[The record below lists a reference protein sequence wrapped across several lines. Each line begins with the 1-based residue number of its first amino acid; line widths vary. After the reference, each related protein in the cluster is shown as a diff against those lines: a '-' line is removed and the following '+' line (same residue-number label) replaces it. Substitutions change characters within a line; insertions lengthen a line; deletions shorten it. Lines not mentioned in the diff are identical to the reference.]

1 MTQSRDGSWLVL
13 GLFFCS
19 GATALVYEVV
29 WSKCLALMFGSTIH
43 AQTVVLAVFM
53 GGLALGNHFFG
64 RNADRWRQP
73 LSVYAYI
80 EFAIALYAFGFVTF
94 YGWADRLFVA
104 VGTGMLENRWPLL
117 GLKGGLSCALLIGPT
132 ILMGGTLPLVAAW
145 LRNRSGDA
153 ANKSARFY
161 AVNSLGAVCG
171 AGLAGFYLVRTLGI
185 ASALQFTA
193 LLNALIGVIALF
205 LSRGQRDR
213 ARTNPAVKAA
223 PPAPHVLEP
232 MPLRWA
238 GLMVAITGAV
248 SMGLEVLAS
257 RSLALVFGA
266 SLQSFAIV
274 LIAFILG
281 IGLGSAVITSRFIRR
296 FHPYQVITVLLLAA
310 AVWTSLL
317 IFNVEWGVNLYRYL
331 RIGISRTPTGYTFH
345 QILTGL
351 IAVGALGLPAAWI
364 GAVLPLF
371 IRSLPGIDLSLEQTV
386 GRLLTWNTLGAVIGV
401 LFAGFVLMPRFGLRG
416 AIGTLVLLLCM
427 LALFTAW
434 RRPGRW
440 LKHLAGG
447 VAALV
452 LLLLVMG
459 GAGWR
464 NVMSSGVFRSRETS
478 LDPGFLESRKHSMT
492 VEFYEDAPDA
502 TVTVERTDL
511 VDGPPDFCLKVN
523 GKTDASS
530 QGDLSTQLLL
540 GHLPMLARPES
551 KEIFLLGLG
560 SGITG
565 GAILAHPIERLIIAE
580 NCEPV
585 VRASQFFDRW
595 NRRVLANPRTQLWME
610 DACTVLKL
618 NPQKYDV
625 IITEPSNPWTVGVGS
640 VFSREYYE
648 LAASRLK
655 EGGMM
660 AQWFHV
666 YEANDRIVSL
676 VMRTF
681 KSVFP
686 HLEVWDT
693 GGGDIIL
700 LGSKQPWPLTLE
712 HWQIAF
718 ARDGLRKD
726 LKTVHIV
733 SPAALLARQLAS
745 QRTAFAI
752 AGEGPVQ
759 SDWFPLLEYEAPA
772 AFYVGGSSQFLTRF
786 DERTWQMPL
795 APDDKRRALA
805 TLTDEVLEPIFAR
818 SKSLNVELNEHLR
831 WRFHCRDTGREDIPL
846 DPLRSPC
853 VFRAAKTI
861 SGANDISAQATD
873 ETKRIWQAGDWIE
886 RNSERKEDGV
896 SLIEAQLRR
905 RGPDS
910 TWSAALYSALAARAS
925 IAAGRLDQA
934 QSLINL
940 GLQSAPSEEQLE
952 YLDRIVKQLKRSQP
966 QLSSTQ

>member
-1 MTQSRDGSWLVL
+1 
-13 GLFFCS
+13 
-19 GATALVYEVV
+19 
-29 WSKCLALMFGSTIH
+29 
-43 AQTVVLAVFM
+43 
-53 GGLALGNHFFG
+53 
-64 RNADRWRQP
+64 
-73 LSVYAYI
+73 
-80 EFAIALYAFGFVTF
+80 
-94 YGWADRLFVA
+94 
-104 VGTGMLENRWPLL
+104 
-117 GLKGGLSCALLIGPT
+117 
-132 ILMGGTLPLVAAW
+132 
-145 LRNRSGDA
+145 
-153 ANKSARFY
+153 
-161 AVNSLGAVCG
+161 
-171 AGLAGFYLVRTLGI
+171 
-185 ASALQFTA
+185 
-193 LLNALIGVIALF
+193 
-205 LSRGQRDR
+205 
-213 ARTNPAVKAA
+213 
-223 PPAPHVLEP
+223 
-232 MPLRWA
+232 
-238 GLMVAITGAV
+238 
-248 SMGLEVLAS
+248 
-257 RSLALVFGA
+257 
-266 SLQSFAIV
+266 
-274 LIAFILG
+274 
-281 IGLGSAVITSRFIRR
+281 
-296 FHPYQVITVLLLAA
+296 
-310 AVWTSLL
+310 
-317 IFNVEWGVNLYRYL
+317 
-331 RIGISRTPTGYTFH
+331 
-345 QILTGL
+345 
-351 IAVGALGLPAAWI
+351 
-364 GAVLPLF
+364 
-371 IRSLPGIDLSLEQTV
+371 
-386 GRLLTWNTLGAVIGV
+386 
-401 LFAGFVLMPRFGLRG
+401 
-416 AIGTLVLLLCM
+416 
-427 LALFTAW
+427 
-434 RRPGRW
+434 
-440 LKHLAGG
+440 
-447 VAALV
+447 
-452 LLLLVMG
+452 
-459 GAGWR
+459 
-464 NVMSSGVFRSRETS
+464 
-478 LDPGFLESRKHSMT
+478 
-492 VEFYEDAPDA
+492 
-502 TVTVERTDL
+502 
-511 VDGPPDFCLKVN
+511 
-523 GKTDASS
+523 
-530 QGDLSTQLLL
+530 
-540 GHLPMLARPES
+540 
-551 KEIFLLGLG
+551 
-560 SGITG
+560 
-565 GAILAHPIERLIIAE
+565 
-580 NCEPV
+580 
-585 VRASQFFDRW
+585 
-595 NRRVLANPRTQLWME
+595 ME